1 MTALSKKTAA
11 AIGISLSAAITG
23 CASTDGD
30 NASPP
35 AASNNA
41 RSPSA
46 SDDAAEPSSSTYE
59 DGEFE
64 AEGRYG
70 NLPSSI
76 GVTVI
81 LADDR
86 ITAVKVTPRATDETS
101 LALQKRFAAA
111 VPRLVVGKDI
121 DSVRLDRVAGN
132 SGTPKGFN
140 DALAQIKAE
149 ASS

>member
-1 MTALSKKTAA
+1 MTALSKKVTA
-11 AIGISLSAAITG
+11 AIGISLSAASAALMG
-23 CASTDGD
+23 CASTEADGT
-30 NASPP
+30 S
-35 AASNNA
+35 
-41 RSPSA
+41 SPSA
-46 SDDAAEPSSSTYE
+46 SNTGVERGSSAYA

-64 AEGRYG
+64 AEGWYG

-76 GVTVI
+76 GVTVT

-86 ITAVKVTPRATDETS
+86 ITAVTVTPRATDETS

-149 ASS
+149 ASG

>member
-1 MTALSKKTAA
+1 MTAPSKKITA
-11 AIGISLSAAITG
+11 AIGISLTAALTG
-23 CASTDGD
+23 CASTDAD
-30 NASPP
+30 NASSP
-35 AASNNA
+35 AASNTA
-41 RSPSA
+41 T
-46 SDDAAEPSSSTYE
+46 EPTSSTYE

-76 GVTVI
+76 GVTVT

>member
-1 MTALSKKTAA
+1 MTALSKKMTAA
-11 AIGISLSAAITG
+11 VGISLSAVITG
-23 CASTDGD
+23 CASTDAD
-30 NASPP
+30 EPS
-35 AASNNA
+35 
-41 RSPSA
+41 SPSA
-46 SDDAAEPSSSTYE
+46 STNGAERGSSTYA

-64 AEGRYG
+64 AEGWYG

-76 GVTVI
+76 EVTVT

-101 LALQKRFAAA
+101 LGLQKRFAAA
-111 VPRLVVGKDI
+111 VPALVVGRDI

-140 DALAQIKAE
+140 EAIEKIKAE
-149 ASS
+149 ASG

>member
-1 MTALSKKTAA
+1 MTALSKKVTA

-23 CASTDGD
+23 CASTDADGT
-30 NASPP
+30 S
-35 AASNNA
+35 
-41 RSPSA
+41 SPSA
-46 SDDAAEPSSSTYE
+46 SNTGAERSSSTYA

-64 AEGRYG
+64 AEGWYG

-76 GVTVI
+76 GVTVT

-86 ITAVKVTPRATDETS
+86 ITAVTVTPRATDETS

-149 ASS
+149 ASG

>member
-1 MTALSKKTAA
+1 MTALSKKITAA
-11 AIGISLSAAITG
+11 VGISLTAAVTG
-23 CASTDGD
+23 CASTEADSA
-30 NASPP
+30 N
-35 AASNNA
+35 
-41 RSPSA
+41 SPSA
-46 SDDAAEPSSSTYE
+46 SSSASNSGAERGASTYA

-64 AEGRYG
+64 AEGWYG

-76 GVTVI
+76 GVTVT

-86 ITAVKVTPRATDETS
+86 ITAVKVTPHATDETS

-140 DALAQIKAE
+140 EALARIKAE
-149 ASS
+149 ASG

>member
-1 MTALSKKTAA
+1 MTAPSKKITAVIGFSLTAA
-11 AIGISLSAAITG
+11 LTG
-23 CASTDGD
+23 CASTDAD
-30 NASPP
+30 
-35 AASNNA
+35 NA

-46 SDDAAEPSSSTYE
+46 SDNAAEPSSSTYE

-76 GVTVI
+76 GVTVT